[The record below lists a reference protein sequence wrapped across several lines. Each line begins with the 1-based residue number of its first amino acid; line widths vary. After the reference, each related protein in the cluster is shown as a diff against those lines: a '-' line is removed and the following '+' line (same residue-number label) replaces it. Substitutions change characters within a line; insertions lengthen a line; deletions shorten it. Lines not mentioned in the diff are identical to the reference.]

1 MEKKGYTF
9 EHQIFR
15 YGDPEFTQAWVVEE
29 GQYYECFSLFT
40 SHVPVSKY
48 SREVCATVTVLLNQI
63 WNRHPH
69 DYRI

>member
-29 GQYYECFSLFT
+29 GQYSPAMYQSVNTAERY
-40 SHVPVSKY
+40 VP
-48 SREVCATVTVLLNQI
+48 Q
-63 WNRHPH
+63 
-69 DYRI
+69 